1 MRGNRALP
9 WVLLAVGLLAIAVL
23 SRGGD
28 DTGEELDPRSTGPL
42 GARGLVL
49 LLEEMGADVAIGP
62 RVDGDV
68 AVLLVDEI
76 GRAQEEEVREFVE
89 RGGTLVV
96 ADPLSSFA
104 PALTRSG
111 ASFFDPGDDDET
123 LAANCAMP
131 AVSEIRAITAPNAV
145 MFRVKPGAIGCFGP
159 SDDGARGYLVARSEG
174 DGSVVALAGGAPFVN
189 DRLDEVDNAVLA
201 VSLMAPQPGVRVT
214 VLEADAAGSGEDSL
228 LDLMPGSVKSS
239 LWQLVVAFAALVLWR
254 ARRLARPVEETQPV
268 AIPGSELVIATGNL
282 LHRAGRRDASV
293 QMLQSQLRRDL
304 AMRFG
309 LSADLSVE
317 QVADVL
323 VTRGIPAAKTR
334 YALSPRRVDSD
345 EEFVAVASAI
355 ESLRK
360 EVLHV

>member
-1 MRGNRALP
+1 MKANRALP
-9 WVLLAVGLLAIAVL
+9 WVVLVIGLLAIAVL
-23 SRGGD
+23 SRGGED
-28 DTGEELDPRSTGPL
+28 SGRELDPRSTGPL

-76 GRAQEEEVREFVE
+76 GRHQEEQVRDFVDD
-89 RGGTLVV
+89 GGTLVV

-104 PALTRSG
+104 PALTRAG
-111 ASFFDPGDDDET
+111 GSFFEPEEDDET
-123 LAANCAMP
+123 LSANCTMP
-131 AVSEIRAITAPNAV
+131 AVSGIGAITAPDAV

-159 SDDGARGYLVARSEG
+159 DGDDSRGYLVARAEG
-174 DGSVVALAGGAPFVN
+174 EGSVVALAGGAPFIN

-201 VSLMAPQPGVRVT
+201 VSLMAPQPGMRVT
-214 VLEADAAGSGEDSL
+214 VLEADAAGSGDDSL

-239 LWQLVVAFAALVLWR
+239 LWQLVIAFGALVLWR
-254 ARRLARPVEETQPV
+254 ARRLGRPVEETQPV

-282 LHRAGRRDASV
+282 FHRAGRRDAAV
-293 QMLQSQLRRDL
+293 QMLQSQLRREL
-304 AMRFG
+304 ATRFG
-309 LSADLSVE
+309 LSHDLSVD
-317 QVADVL
+317 QIADVL
-323 VTRGIPAAKTR
+323 ATRGIPVAKTR
-334 YALSPRRVDSD
+334 YALSPRLVAND
-345 EEFVAVASAI
+345 EEFVAMARAI